1 MRALSA
7 RAKAM
12 VESWNGIAVTP
23 RDAATVVL
31 LRPCEGGF
39 QVFLM
44 RRQPTM
50 NFAAGM
56 HVFPGG
62 SVEDADADPAIGWIG
77 PAPAWWADK
86 FGCTADLAGALVV
99 AAVRETFEETGI
111 LLAGS
116 SADPAIE
123 TDMARYSHARAEL
136 ENGSISFTDFLSDSG
151 LSMRVD
157 LLGPWAHWV
166 TPEFEPRRFDT
177 RFFVAMLPGG
187 QRIGDLASEADHAIW
202 LDLHEAYRAGKAGE
216 LPMMPPTIHTIRQ
229 LLTFDG
235 KDLIGTA
242 ATREVTTVA
251 PKLVRAD
258 GQYFFDRPDTDEF

>member
-1 MRALSA
+1 MRALPA

-12 VESWNGIAVTP
+12 VESWDGIAVTP

-31 LRPCEGGF
+31 LRPSEDGF

-62 SVEDADADPAIGWIG
+62 SVENADADPSIGWIG
-77 PAPAWWADK
+77 RTPSWWAGK
-86 FGCTADLAGALVV
+86 FGCTAELAGALVV

-111 LLAGS
+111 LLAGF
-116 SADPAIE
+116 SADSAIE
-123 TDMARYSHARAEL
+123 TDTTRYSHARAEL
-136 ENGSISFTDFLSDSG
+136 ENGSIRFTDFLSDNG
-151 LSMRVD
+151 LSVRAD

-187 QRIGDLASEADHAIW
+187 QQIGDLASEADHAVW
-202 LDLHEAYRAGKAGE
+202 LDLREAYRAGSAGE
-216 LPMMPPTIHTIRQ
+216 LPMMPPTIHTMRQ

-235 KDLIGTA
+235 NDLIGTA
-242 ATREVTTVA
+242 AAREVTTIA

-258 GQYFFDRPDTDEF
+258 GEYFFDYPGTDEF